1 MPQNGRFCRPYE
13 RWIEALKISGLENDM
28 MRSLKAA
35 ALVLVVT
42 IASLVG
48 TSAVSTAAKS
58 IILNPEQTKSINKIS
73 DYMNSFKTLQGEF
86 TQISPKGNVSK
97 GVMFI
102 SKPGK
107 LRFEYSPPNPFLL
120 VSDGKWVTLK
130 NRAKE
135 KGDQFPLAA
144 TPLRLVVAP
153 KVDLLQEANILG
165 FEQADGITS
174 VVLEDRKGTIGGQL
188 VLIFDETQNQ
198 LQQWIIVDGKGRR
211 TTVSLAN
218 LESGMNIDP
227 KLFVV
232 KIDRKEKDS
241 R

>member
-1 MPQNGRFCRPYE
+1 
-13 RWIEALKISGLENDM
+13 M
-28 MRSLKAA
+28 MRSLKNTLQAF
-35 ALVLVVT
+35 VLCV
-42 IASLVG
+42 
-48 TSAVSTAAKS
+48 AVAFGISTAAFGAKPITLS
-58 IILNPEQTKSINKIS
+58 PAQIESINKIS
-73 DYMNSFKTLQGEF
+73 AYMNSFKTMQGEF

-135 KGDQFPLAA
+135 KGDQFPLSA
-144 TPLRLVVAP
+144 TPLRLVVSP
-153 KVDLLQEANILG
+153 KIDLLQEANILG
-165 FEQADGITS
+165 VEQADGITS
-174 VVLEDRKGTIGGQL
+174 VLLEDRKQTLGGQL
-188 VLIFDETQNQ
+188 VLIFDENLNQ

-218 LESGMNIDP
+218 LEAGVVIDP

-232 KIDRKEKDS
+232 KIERKEKS
-241 R
+241 N

>member
-1 MPQNGRFCRPYE
+1 
-13 RWIEALKISGLENDM
+13 
-28 MRSLKAA
+28 
-35 ALVLVVT
+35 
-42 IASLVG
+42 
-48 TSAVSTAAKS
+48 
-58 IILNPEQTKSINKIS
+58 
-73 DYMNSFKTLQGEF
+73 MNSFITLQGEF

-135 KGDQFPLAA
+135 KGDQFPLSA
-144 TPLRLVVAP
+144 TPLRLVVSP
-153 KVDLLQEANILG
+153 KIDLLREANILG

-174 VVLEDRKGTIGGQL
+174 VILEDREGTIGGQL
-188 VLIFDETQNQ
+188 VLIFDENQNQ
-198 LQQWIIVDGKGRR
+198 LQQWIIIDGKGRR

-218 LESGMNIDP
+218 LESGMKIDP

-232 KIDRKEKDS
+232 KIDREQKDNK
-241 R
+241 

>member
-1 MPQNGRFCRPYE
+1 
-13 RWIEALKISGLENDM
+13 M
-28 MRSLKAA
+28 MRSLKVA
-35 ALVLVVT
+35 ALALAVFF
-42 IASLVG
+42 ASVIG
-48 TSAVSTAAKS
+48 TSAIAAAAKTIS
-58 IILNPEQTKSINKIS
+58 LTPDQAESINKIS
-73 DYMNSFKTLQGEF
+73 AYMNSFKTLQGEF
-86 TQISPKGNVSK
+86 TQISPKGNISK

-153 KVDLLQEANILG
+153 KIDLLQEANILG

-174 VVLEDRKGTIGGQL
+174 VILEDRKGTIGGQL

-218 LESGMNIDP
+218 LESGVKIDP

-232 KIDRKEKDS
+232 KIDRKNKDS

>member
-1 MPQNGRFCRPYE
+1 
-13 RWIEALKISGLENDM
+13 M
-28 MRSLKAA
+28 MRSLKVA
-35 ALVLVVT
+35 ALVLSVFV
-42 IASLVG
+42 ASVLG
-48 TSAVSTAAKS
+48 TSAIAAAANPIALS
-58 IILNPEQTKSINKIS
+58 PEQAESINKIS
-73 DYMNSFKTLQGEF
+73 AYMNSFKTLQGEF
-86 TQISPKGNVSK
+86 TQISPKGNISK

-135 KGDQFPLAA
+135 MGDQFPLAA

-218 LESGMNIDP
+218 LESGMSIDP

>member
-1 MPQNGRFCRPYE
+1 MKSQ
-13 RWIEALKISGLENDM
+13 GLELKM
-28 MRSLKAA
+28 IRSLKN
-35 ALVLVVT
+35 ALQALLLCFAV
-42 IASLVG
+42 ASG
-48 TSAVSTAAKS
+48 TSDIAFGAKPIELS
-58 IILNPEQTKSINKIS
+58 PEQVESINKIS
-73 DYMNSFKTLQGEF
+73 AYMNSFETLQGEF
-86 TQISPKGNVSK
+86 TQISPKGNISK

-135 KGDQFPLAA
+135 KGDQFPLSA
-144 TPLRLVVAP
+144 TPLRLVVSQ
-153 KVDLLQEANILG
+153 KIDLLQEADILAV
-165 FEQADGITS
+165 EQADGITS
-174 VVLEDRKGTIGGQL
+174 VVLEDRKQTLGGQL
-188 VLIFDETQNQ
+188 VLIFDENLNQ

-218 LESGMNIDP
+218 LEAGVDIDP

-232 KIDRKEKDS
+232 KIERKEKS
-241 R
+241 K

>member
-1 MPQNGRFCRPYE
+1 MMPS
-13 RWIEALKISGLENDM
+13 LKIT
-28 MRSLKAA
+28 
-35 ALVLVVT
+35 ALALSVFFVSV
-42 IASLVG
+42 VG
-48 TSAVSTAAKS
+48 TSAIAAAAKPIS
-58 IILNPEQTKSINKIS
+58 LSPEQTESINKIS
-73 DYMNSFKTLQGEF
+73 AYMNSFKTLQGEF
-86 TQISPKGNVSK
+86 TQISPKGNISK

-144 TPLRLVVAP
+144 TPLRLVVSP

-218 LESGMNIDP
+218 LESGMKIDP

>member
-1 MPQNGRFCRPYE
+1 
-13 RWIEALKISGLENDM
+13 M
-28 MRSLKAA
+28 MQSLRKFLSAI
-35 ALVLVVT
+35 VVF
-42 IASLVG
+42 
-48 TSAVSTAAKS
+48 SAVVCGAGGSASAAKPIALS
-58 IILNPEQTKSINKIS
+58 PEQIESINKIS
-73 DYMNSFKTLQGEF
+73 AYMNSFRTLQGEF

-97 GVMFI
+97 GIMFI

-135 KGDQFPLAA
+135 KGDQFPLSA
-144 TPLRLVVAP
+144 TPLRLVVSP
-153 KVDLLQEANILG
+153 KIDLLQEANILAV
-165 FEQADGITS
+165 EQADGITS
-174 VVLEDRKGTIGGQL
+174 VLLEDRKQTLGGQL
-188 VLIFDETQNQ
+188 VLIFDENLNQ

-218 LESGMNIDP
+218 LEAGVDIDP

-232 KIDRKEKDS
+232 KIDRPEKS
-241 R
+241 K

>member
-1 MPQNGRFCRPYE
+1 
-13 RWIEALKISGLENDM
+13 M
-28 MRSLKAA
+28 MRSLKAV
-35 ALVLVVT
+35 ALVIVLS
-42 IASLVG
+42 IASFVG

-58 IILNPEQTKSINKIS
+58 IVLNPEQTKSINKIS

-153 KVDLLQEANILG
+153 KVDLLKEANILG

-218 LESGMNIDP
+218 LESGMKIDP

>member
-1 MPQNGRFCRPYE
+1 
-13 RWIEALKISGLENDM
+13 
-28 MRSLKAA
+28 MRSFKNAVQ
-35 ALVLVVT
+35 ALLLCFAV
-42 IASLVG
+42 ASGAGG
-48 TSAVSTAAKS
+48 TAFGAKPIELS
-58 IILNPEQTKSINKIS
+58 PEQVESINKIS
-73 DYMNSFKTLQGEF
+73 AYMNSFETLQGEF
-86 TQISPKGNVSK
+86 TQISPKGNISK

-135 KGDQFPLAA
+135 KGDQFPLSA
-144 TPLRLVVAP
+144 TPLRLVVSE
-153 KVDLLQEANILG
+153 KIDLLQEASILAV
-165 FEQADGITS
+165 EQADGITS
-174 VVLEDRKGTIGGQL
+174 VLLEDRKQTLGGQL
-188 VLIFDETQNQ
+188 VLIFDENLNQ

-218 LESGMNIDP
+218 LEVGVEIDP

-232 KIDRKEKDS
+232 KIERKEKS
-241 R
+241 K